1 MKQKAFAFFVLF
13 LLSTFFSYGQNE
25 KFKALFMYNFTKYL
39 EWPEAQRQGDFVITV
54 VGNSSITK
62 ELKTIATRKKVGF
75 QPIKVKS
82 VSSPA
87 QIGDSHIIYVCAD
100 KTNDLDHLQGTAK
113 RLNAVLIAD
122 KNGAIDKGAG
132 INYVVVDG
140 KQMFEVSRKNLESCQ
155 VKVGS
160 ELLSLGIAK

>member
-1 MKQKAFAFFVLF
+1 MKQKALAFFVLLF
-13 LLSTFFSYGQNE
+13 LSTFFSYGQNE

-39 EWPEAQRQGDFVITV
+39 EWPEVRRQGDFVITV
-54 VGNSSITK
+54 VGNSSIK
-62 ELKTIATRKKVGF
+62 EELQTIATRKKVGF
-75 QPIKVKS
+75 QTIKVKS

-87 QIGDSHIIYVCAD
+87 QISESHIIYVCAD
-100 KTNDLDHLQGTAK
+100 KTSDLPALQATAK

-132 INYVVVDG
+132 INYVVVNG
-140 KQMFEVSRKNLESCQ
+140 KQMFEVSKENLESCR